1 MAEIIITIIH
11 LALTAALVVLL
22 AIAYRENNTLR
33 SSLAKAGITL
43 VELQHKVNF
52 YRGECKELESELN
65 ILKQNENEKN

>member
-11 LALTAALVVLL
+11 LALTAALIVLL

-52 YRGECKELESELN
+52 YKGECDELEREISKLGN
-65 ILKQNENEKN
+65 RYEKN

>member
-11 LALTAALVVLL
+11 LALTAALIVLL

-33 SSLAKAGITL
+33 SSLARAGITL

-52 YRGECKELESELN
+52 YRGECGELEREISKL
-65 ILKQNENEKN
+65 ENRYEKD

>member
-11 LALTAALVVLL
+11 LSLTAALIVLL
-22 AIAYRENNTLR
+22 ALAYRENSTLR

-52 YRGECKELESELN
+52 YKVECEEIESELN
-65 ILKQNENEKN
+65 RLKQNENEKN

>member
-1 MAEIIITIIH
+1 MAELIITIIH
-11 LALTAALVVLL
+11 LALTAALIVLL

-52 YRGECKELESELN
+52 YKGECEELEREISKL
-65 ILKQNENEKN
+65 ENRHEKN

>member
-11 LALTAALVVLL
+11 LALTAALIVLL
-22 AIAYRENNTLR
+22 SLAYRENNTLR

-52 YRGECKELESELN
+52 YKGECEELEREISKL
-65 ILKQNENEKN
+65 ENKYEKN

>member
-11 LALTAALVVLL
+11 LALTAALIVLL

-52 YRGECKELESELN
+52 YKGECDELEREISKL
-65 ILKQNENEKN
+65 ENRHEKN

>member
-11 LALTAALVVLL
+11 LALTATLTVLL

-52 YRGECKELESELN
+52 YRGECEELEREISKL
-65 ILKQNENEKN
+65 ENRYEKN

>member
-11 LALTAALVVLL
+11 LALTAALIVLL

-52 YRGECKELESELN
+52 YRGECVALEREISKL
-65 ILKQNENEKN
+65 ENRYEKN

>member
-11 LALTAALVVLL
+11 LALTAALIVLL
-22 AIAYRENNTLR
+22 SIAYRENNTLR

-52 YRGECKELESELN
+52 YKGECEELEREISKL
-65 ILKQNENEKN
+65 ENRHEKN

>member
-11 LALTAALVVLL
+11 LALTASLIVLL

-52 YRGECKELESELN
+52 YKGECEELEREISKL
-65 ILKQNENEKN
+65 ENRYEKN

>member
-1 MAEIIITIIH
+1 MEEIIITIIH
-11 LALTAALVVLL
+11 LALTAALIVML

-52 YRGECKELESELN
+52 YKGECEELEREISKL
-65 ILKQNENEKN
+65 ENRYEKN

>member
-1 MAEIIITIIH
+1 MAELIITIIH
-11 LALTAALVVLL
+11 LALTAALIVLL

-52 YRGECKELESELN
+52 YKGECDELEREISKL
-65 ILKQNENEKN
+65 ENRYEKN

>member
-11 LALTAALVVLL
+11 LALTAALIVLL
-22 AIAYRENNTLR
+22 ALAYRENNTLR

-52 YRGECKELESELN
+52 YKGECEELEREISKLEN
-65 ILKQNENEKN
+65 KNEKN

>member
-11 LALTAALVVLL
+11 LALTAALIVLL

-43 VELQHKVNF
+43 VELQHKMNF
-52 YRGECKELESELN
+52 YKGECKELEREISKL
-65 ILKQNENEKN
+65 ENRYEKN

>member
-11 LALTAALVVLL
+11 LALTATLVVLL

-52 YRGECKELESELN
+52 YKGECEELEREISKL
-65 ILKQNENEKN
+65 ENRYEKN

>member
-11 LALTAALVVLL
+11 LALTAALILLL
-22 AIAYRENNTLR
+22 AIAYRENNKLR

-52 YRGECKELESELN
+52 YRGECEELEREISKL
-65 ILKQNENEKN
+65 ENRYEKN

>member
-11 LALTAALVVLL
+11 LALTAALIVLL

-52 YRGECKELESELN
+52 YRGECDELEREISK
-65 ILKQNENEKN
+65 LKNRYEKN

>member
-11 LALTAALVVLL
+11 LALTAALIVLL

-33 SSLAKAGITL
+33 SSLAKAGITF

-52 YRGECKELESELN
+52 YRGECDELEREISKL
-65 ILKQNENEKN
+65 ENRYEKN

>member
-11 LALTAALVVLL
+11 LALTAAIIVLL
-22 AIAYRENNTLR
+22 ALAYRENNTLR

-52 YRGECKELESELN
+52 YKGECDELEREISKL
-65 ILKQNENEKN
+65 ENRYEKN

>member
-11 LALTAALVVLL
+11 LALTAALIVLL
-22 AIAYRENNTLR
+22 ALAYRENNTLR

-52 YRGECKELESELN
+52 YKGEC
-65 ILKQNENEKN
+65 

>member
-11 LALTAALVVLL
+11 LALTAALIVLL
-22 AIAYRENNTLR
+22 ALAYRENNTLR

-52 YRGECKELESELN
+52 YKGECDELEREISKL
-65 ILKQNENEKN
+65 ENRYEKS

>member
-1 MAEIIITIIH
+1 MAEIIITIIL
-11 LALTAALVVLL
+11 LALTAVLIVLL

-52 YRGECKELESELN
+52 YRGECDELEREISKL
-65 ILKQNENEKN
+65 ENRYEKN

>member
-11 LALTAALVVLL
+11 LALTAALIVLL
-22 AIAYRENNTLR
+22 ALAYRENNTLR

-52 YRGECKELESELN
+52 YKGECEELERKISKL
-65 ILKQNENEKN
+65 ENKYEKN